1 MIYTYYTV
9 VARSFSKGC
18 LFHVGP
24 NFQGGRSSHL
34 QGSMGAK
41 NFTLLL
47 GAVTFG
53 FLATKPKVR

>member
-24 NFQGGRSSHL
+24 NFQGGGSSHF

-47 GAVTFG
+47 EAVTFG

>member
-24 NFQGGRSSHL
+24 NFQGGGLHIFRVPWELKISRY
-34 QGSMGAK
+34 
-41 NFTLLL
+41 FWR
-47 GAVTFG
+47 AVTFG